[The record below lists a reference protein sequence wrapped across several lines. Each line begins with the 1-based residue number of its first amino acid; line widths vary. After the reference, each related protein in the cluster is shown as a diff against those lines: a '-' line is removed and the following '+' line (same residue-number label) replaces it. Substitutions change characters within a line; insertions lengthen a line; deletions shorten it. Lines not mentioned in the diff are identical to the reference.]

1 MEKKTAD
8 PTKYMREY
16 KRKQYEKNP
25 DIIKTKNKAYYYK
38 YKFGLTAEDMATYGE
53 LTPEVSKVINMMNK
67 INEKNPNL
75 IPHILGRFNKIAD
88 EAIAE

>member
-25 DIIKTKNKAYYYK
+25 DIIKTKNKSYYYK
-38 YKFGLTAEDMATYGE
+38 YKFGLSAEDMATYGD
-53 LTPEVSKVINMMNK
+53 LTPEISKVINLMNK
-67 INEKNPNL
+67 INDKNPKL
-75 IPHILGRFNKIAD
+75 IPHILGRFSKIEN
-88 EAIAE
+88 EAILD